1 MAYFPQV
8 AGKTC
13 LQLAGKLVEVSF
25 IVLYFMFPIKY
36 LRHTRYSRNTEYI
49 QVITENHIQNGNLF
63 FHITSPEV
71 GIWGLV
77 SSLTQQCYDYFHLS
91 SSSLQGAKMTL
102 LFQADVDAETASL
115 EEERNIPSNT
125 HHLGRNLP

>member
-1 MAYFPQV
+1 M
-8 AGKTC
+8 
-13 LQLAGKLVEVSF
+13 E
-25 IVLYFMFPIKY
+25 I
-36 LRHTRYSRNTEYI
+36 
-49 QVITENHIQNGNLF
+49 LF
-63 FHITSPEV
+63 FDITSPEI

-77 SSLTQQCYDYFHLS
+77 SSLTQQCYDCFHLS
-91 SSSLQGAKMTL
+91 SSSPQGAKMTL